1 MRFSDMLTMEP
12 NFLKHI
18 TNKKQLR
25 FKDKLTEEDI
35 LLMRETVRNN
45 FDKIQI
51 VLKQVSS
58 YMLLVFRYLFVLIS
72 FVIMESKR

>member
-12 NFLKHI
+12 NFLKNI